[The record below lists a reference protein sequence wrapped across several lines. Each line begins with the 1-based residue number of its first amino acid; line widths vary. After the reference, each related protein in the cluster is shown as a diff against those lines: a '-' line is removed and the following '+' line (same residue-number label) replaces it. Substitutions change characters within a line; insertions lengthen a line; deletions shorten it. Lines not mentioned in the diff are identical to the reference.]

1 MKEMAQL
8 IKLRD
13 YISRYEWNA
22 YRYPSQFIRLKQDN
36 WRKLQHTWN
45 NPSEEIKEEN
55 LEAPETGSKFSKW
68 KNFLKKDI
76 KKEEVIKQKPKLPDT
91 KTELKHYFLDEMLR
105 FQLKWATSTV
115 TDKSFMDE
123 SYHKDPLLKYFLQ
136 RFPDIYLIMFYPV
149 FNVRKAPIDGEIILI
164 SPVGIEII
172 YVLEEPPQA
181 EIVAGDERTWTIEDS
196 GKESKIINPIISLK
210 RTEQIIRSI
219 LNSAVL
225 DFSIQK
231 TVLSRTNNIVF
242 SAEPYN
248 LSIVGNTAYE
258 EWFQEKRRLQ
268 SPLKS
273 RQLKA
278 AEALLKH
285 CQSTSVKRPEW
296 EEDTNAY
303 SFMDEK

>member
-1 MKEMAQL
+1 MAQL